1 MKKDYPVFRKDVLT
15 GKILPRSDL
24 FRIVIKNKTA
34 LPGNH
39 LEPGRGIYLCPTAL
53 TNKDRLKKR
62 LVRNA
67 PETDFDKLYEEV
79 IEWKTNK
86 K

>member
-24 FRIVIKNKTA
+24 FRIVIKDKIA
-34 LPGNH
+34 RPGNR
-39 LEPGRGIYLCPTAL
+39 LGKGIYLCPAFL
-53 TNKDRLKKR
+53 KDKEMLKKR

-67 PETDFDKLYEEV
+67 PETDFDKLYQEV
-79 IEWKTNK
+79 SEWKTNK